1 MSAYYCYSCDLQK
14 DNDWE
19 EQMPHPWSKGEFVC
33 PDCHATLSYEQEMCA
48 REDYND
54 DC

>member
-1 MSAYYCYSCDLQK
+1 MSAYYCFSCDLKK

-19 EQMPHPWSKGEFVC
+19 TQMEHPWSKGEYVC
-33 PDCHATLSYEQEMCA
+33 PDCHAVLTYEAEMCA